1 MPPQISLAN
10 FAACS
15 KERPSCAVCSQQ
27 GKECTYSPR
36 AERTPL
42 TRQNLTAAED
52 RIRRLEEAFA
62 ELLPDANVDE
72 ILSSRE
78 NGTPHALRQRNPA
91 PVPRPGDAIS
101 AARTSLRDSA
111 SPGAEETL
119 PQKPDGFD
127 WVEET
132 TFSGLSDGMA
142 ALSMKPEG
150 TGYLGSTSS
159 VMPLRALLVGDL
171 GVDSLN
177 QVTMNN
183 SAGFPAGF
191 PGPTAPLPGYSEN
204 FFIDAYFRY
213 YHTTYPFLH
222 EQTFRAQY
230 GGQSPRPR
238 GETWSILLNTVLALG
253 AWNIGEEDST
263 MDDTFYHEV
272 NRHMQDTSVFEVGN
286 LALVQAMLLLSNYT
300 QKRNKPNTGWNYLGL
315 AVRMALSLGLHKEFP
330 GWKISDLQ
338 REMRRRVWWG
348 VYIFDSGASITFGR
362 PVLLPEISIM
372 DANQVLNIHEEHLTP
387 TTTSLPNEIASPTIY
402 SSLIVQSKLHQATN
416 PVYHRLISNPP
427 PAAHELLSLQQ
438 PIDLWEA
445 SIPPYF
451 QLDNPD
457 VHQHDALILARYRL
471 TWRAANLRI
480 ILFRPVVLRWAA
492 RRWTAHDISEAE
504 DPEEEH
510 YFLFQAGLIPI
521 IFLITTST
529 SPSAP
534 SWLDDLRVTKDLL
547 SYAAITN
554 RLAGRCLEV
563 IDRFCAMLLDAEQP
577 EAMLQDPSLFDDVHS
592 MFVGEYGDG
601 MDFLDWSNF
610 GLQPGSLMPLP
621 PGGT

>member
-1 MPPQISLAN
+1 MTIW
-10 FAACS
+10 
-15 KERPSCAVCSQQ
+15 
-27 GKECTYSPR
+27 
-36 AERTPL
+36 
-42 TRQNLTAAED
+42 NLTAAED

-62 ELLPDANVDE
+62 ELLPNANIDE
-72 ILSSRE
+72 ILSSRK
-78 NGTPHALRQRNPA
+78 NGTTHALPQRNMT
-91 PVPRPGDAIS
+91 PVPKPVAAMS
-101 AARTSLRDSA
+101 AGVTSPRDSA

-127 WVEET
+127 WVEGT
-132 TFSGLSDGMA
+132 MFNGLSDGMA
-142 ALSMKPEG
+142 ALSIKPEG

-177 QVTMNN
+177 QMPAND
-183 SAGFPAGF
+183 SAMGTTELTSGF
-191 PGPTAPLPGYSEN
+191 PGPSAPLPGYSEN
-204 FFIDAYFRY
+204 FFIDAYFQY

-230 GGQSPRPR
+230 AGQSPRPR
-238 GETWSILLNTVLALG
+238 GETWPILLNTVLALG
-253 AWNIGEEDST
+253 AWNVGGEEST
-263 MDDTFYHEV
+263 LDDTFYHEV
-272 NRHMQDTSVFEVGN
+272 NSHSQDNSVFEVGN
-286 LALVQAMLLLSNYT
+286 LALVQALALLSNYT

-348 VYIFDSGASITFGR
+348 VYVFDSGASITFGR
-362 PVLLPEISIM
+362 PVLLPENNII
-372 DANQVLNIHEEHLTP
+372 DANLVLNIHEENLTP

-416 PVYHRLISNPP
+416 LIYHRLISNPP
-427 PAAHELLSLQQ
+427 PAAHELLSLQE
-438 PIDLWEA
+438 PIDRWES
-445 SIPPYF
+445 SIPSYF

-480 ILFRPVVLRWAA
+480 ILFRPIVLRWAA
-492 RRWTAHDISEAE
+492 KRWTAQDVSEVE
-504 DPEEEH
+504 DPEEEQCRELCLQSARETIASISQYMTTNIPSRLGSWYML

-534 SWLDDLRVTKDLL
+534 SWLDDLRITKDLL

-621 PGGT
+621 PGDT